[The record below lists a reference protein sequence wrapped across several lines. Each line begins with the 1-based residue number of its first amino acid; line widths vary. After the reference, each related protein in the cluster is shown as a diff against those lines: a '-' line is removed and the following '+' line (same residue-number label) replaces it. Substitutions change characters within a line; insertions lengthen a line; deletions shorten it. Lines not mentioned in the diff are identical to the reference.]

1 MCIHACVCIHIYV
14 RIYTSCLFVYPRIS
28 DICVVHVLYIYDLS
42 RMYTISS
49 PGRDFL
55 SENFLG
61 IAIIV
66 MRQSVVR
73 SPGAISKRTGKSLW
87 PNLATCSSLSSS
99 NLPRPLLAS
108 LLFLVPRA
116 IPTSSLLIQWVA
128 HDDVLHLRFRR
139 SHSILRGERLAT
151 GFALSTTSSI
161 SSSSSSCI
169 S

>member
-1 MCIHACVCIHIYV
+1 
-14 RIYTSCLFVYPRIS
+14 
-28 DICVVHVLYIYDLS
+28 
-42 RMYTISS
+42 MYTISS

-99 NLPRPLLAS
+99 NLPRPLLAN
-108 LLFLVPRA
+108 LLLLVPRA

-139 SHSILRGERLAT
+139 SHSILRGKKVSDWFCFIDNIINLIVVIVEYFLV
-151 GFALSTTSSI
+151 
-161 SSSSSSCI
+161 
-169 S
+169 

>member
-1 MCIHACVCIHIYV
+1 
-14 RIYTSCLFVYPRIS
+14 
-28 DICVVHVLYIYDLS
+28 
-42 RMYTISS
+42 MYTISS

-61 IAIIV
+61 IAIMV

-139 SHSILRGERLAT
+139 SHSILRGKRLAT
-151 GFALSTTSSI
+151 SLLYQQHPQSRRPHRRVFLILARGRITAWFGSLPGP
-161 SSSSSSCI
+161 CFRP
-169 S
+169 

>member
-1 MCIHACVCIHIYV
+1 
-14 RIYTSCLFVYPRIS
+14 
-28 DICVVHVLYIYDLS
+28 
-42 RMYTISS
+42 MYTISS

-61 IAIIV
+61 MAISV
-66 MRQSVVR
+66 MRQSVVC

-139 SHSILRGERLAT
+139 SHSILRGEKVSDRFCFINNILNII
-151 GFALSTTSSI
+151 GVIVVYFLI
-161 SSSSSSCI
+161 
-169 S
+169 